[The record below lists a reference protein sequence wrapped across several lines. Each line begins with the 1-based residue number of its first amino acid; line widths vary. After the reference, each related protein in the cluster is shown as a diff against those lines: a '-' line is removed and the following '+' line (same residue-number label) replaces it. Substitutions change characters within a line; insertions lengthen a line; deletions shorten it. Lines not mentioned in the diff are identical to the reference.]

1 MVYACPCEIC
11 CVLASAGEQIQEN
24 AYVIVRLLIRHSE
37 CLGPALAGEALGLR
51 WAYEEAM
58 DHLEDT
64 PQFFTP
70 RDSSADFY
78 MQSQDSTA
86 GPLHHS
92 HSYLNINLLST
103 RLLLSFYTSLVR
115 LLACCGPGCVPSQ
128 GSPAP
133 QTLGTSYKKSSTVE
147 RTRNILQNLVKVEEV
162 VGVLSLPF
170 SRDVKNGLRPQHKE
184 AALLF
189 LDRVYGVTRW
199 ELMLKLLTDAF
210 LPDIKSCLKLIR
222 VRYGMLRGSQL
233 VP

>member
-1 MVYACPCEIC
+1 MHVPVRCAVC
-11 CVLASAGEQIQEN
+11 LHADEQIQEN
-24 AYVIVRLLIRHSE
+24 AYVVVRLLIRHSE

-51 WAYEEAM
+51 WAYEEAI

-70 RDSSADFY
+70 RDSSADLS

-92 HSYLNINLLST
+92 HSYFNINLLST

-115 LLACCGPGCVPSQ
+115 LLACCGPGHTPSQ
-128 GSPAP
+128 GNPAP
-133 QTLGTSYKKSSTVE
+133 QTLGTSSKKSSTAE
-147 RTRNILQNLVKVEEV
+147 RTRNILQNLVKVEEI

-170 SRDVKNGLRPQHKE
+170 SRDMKNGLRPQHKE

-189 LDRVYGVTRW
+189 LDRVYGVTGW

-210 LPDIKSCLKLIR
+210 LPDIKSCLKPVK
-222 VRYGMLRGSQL
+222 VRQGMYSVSQL
-233 VP
+233 LRN